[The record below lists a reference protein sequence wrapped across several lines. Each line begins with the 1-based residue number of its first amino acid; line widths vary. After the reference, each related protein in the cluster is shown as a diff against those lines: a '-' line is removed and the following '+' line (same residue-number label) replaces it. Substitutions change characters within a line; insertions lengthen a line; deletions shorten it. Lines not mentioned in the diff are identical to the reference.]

1 MANCS
6 SKFRSSKFILLRWN
20 KRYMQTD
27 WRLNMFAVYFL
38 MIFAWFV
45 QSYFSLNQHG
55 KYIRSLNF
63 TKMWRKIWRQ
73 QKYIYIYKWNMKSFS
88 NETLNFFFRKL
99 CLSYILDL
107 AKTVWA
113 LRILSQEF
121 SRNFVKKE
129 LWVLEN
135 HVLVNMLLC
144 SSHFTEV
151 H

>member
-1 MANCS
+1 MANYS

-27 WRLNMFAVYFL
+27 WRLNMFPYIFWWFL
-38 MIFAWFV
+38 LGLFRVISVWINMESILDHLILLKCDA
-45 QSYFSLNQHG
+45 
-55 KYIRSLNF
+55 KYESSRN
-63 TKMWRKIWRQ
+63 
-73 QKYIYIYKWNMKSFS
+73 IYIYKWNMKSFS
-88 NETLNFFFRKL
+88 NETLNFFFRKF

-129 LWVLEN
+129 LWALES